1 MNKNYL
7 YIGGVALVVGVGV
20 WFLFFSGSST
30 APTTAPNTTTSG
42 ETRTTTVGTQAG
54 TQINVPSAA
63 GPAASGAA
71 GGIIF
76 KIDNGPVAA
85 ATFIQTTRPTTT
97 IARYVMQENAHVFDL
112 AVDTPGAVA
121 RSVSNT
127 TVPGIAQAQ
136 WAAGGTT
143 ALLQYID
150 GGTVKTL
157 SLTFPPA
164 SASSTDRTARMRFL
178 PDGITGAAFSPDGK
192 SVAYLLT
199 SAGGAD
205 GYTAQAD
212 GSSAKKLFSLPL
224 SQLVLSWPSAGTL
237 LAYTKSYAGV
247 SGIVFFITTTNG
259 SVTPLL
265 YAEGISATAD
275 RTLSYVMYQTTPS
288 ASQVSSSYVRNMKT
302 GINTSISFDPYPEKC
317 AWSPTAAFGVYCT
330 RPLSYASQ
338 TYIDGWHKGTD
349 SASDGIF
356 GYNFQ
361 THRSAIIAVPGG
373 KDGGIPSDILS
384 LAVSPG
390 DQYLLF
396 IKKDDRSLWGVRL
409 GN

>member
-199 SAGGAD
+199 SAAGAD
-205 GYTAQAD
+205 GYTALAD

-237 LAYTKSYAGV
+237 LAYSKSSAGV
-247 SGIVFFITTTNG
+247 SGVAFSIDSKSG
-259 SVTPLL
+259 AVTPLL
-265 YAEGISATAD
+265 YASGLTVTANQN
-275 RTLSYVMYQTTPS
+275 LSSVLYQTRNSDT
-288 ASQVSSSYVRNMKT
+288 AISYVRDIKT
-302 GINTSISFDPYPEKC
+302 GLNKRLQYVSSPERC
-317 AWSPTAAFGVYCT
+317 AWSKSVSAAVYCAALLRDT
-330 RPLSYASQ
+330 SPGYL
-338 TYIDGWHKGTD
+338 DFWHQGTV
-349 SASDGIF
+349 SATDVVV
-356 GYNFQ
+356 GYNLQ
-361 THRSAIIAVPGG
+361 TGQSAIIAVPGG
-373 KDGGIPSDILS
+373 KDGGVDSDILS

-396 IKKDDRSLWGVRL
+396 IKKDDHSLWGIRL
-409 GN
+409 GQ

>member
-1 MNKNYL
+1 MNRTYL
-7 YIGGVALVVGVGV
+7 LIGIGALGLIVIAS
-20 WFLFFSGSST
+20 WFIFFSGSST
-30 APTTAPNTTTSG
+30 TPTTAPNTTSG

-54 TQINVPSAA
+54 TQTNVPSAS
-63 GPAASGAA
+63 GPTGSGTS

-85 ATFIQTTRPTTT
+85 ATFMQTTRPTTT

-127 TVPGIAQAQ
+127 TVPGITQAQ

-164 SASSTDRTARMRFL
+164 SASSTSRTARMRFL

-205 GYTAQAD
+205 GYTALAD

-237 LAYTKSYAGV
+237 LAYTKSYASV
-247 SGIVFFITTTNG
+247 SGVTFSIDSKSGVA
-259 SVTPLL
+259 TPLL
-265 YAEGISATAD
+265 YASGLTVTANS
-275 RTLSYVMYQTTPS
+275 LLNYVVYQTTS
-288 ASQVSSSYVRNMKT
+288 LVGRSTYVRNTKT
-302 GINTSISFDPYPEKC
+302 GFTGGVPFDPYPEKC
-317 AWSPTAAFGVYCT
+317 VWSTVLAEALYCSIPILDT
-330 RPLSYASQ
+330 SSSSYL
-338 TYIDGWHKGTD
+338 DLWHQGNVSSVDNIT
-349 SASDGIF
+349 
-356 GYNFQ
+356 GYNFK
-361 THRSAIIAVPGG
+361 TDVSEIIVIPGG
-373 KDGGIPSDILS
+373 KDGGVDSDILS
-384 LAVSPG
+384 LSVSPD

>member
-1 MNKNYL
+1 MNRTYL
-7 YIGGVALVVGVGV
+7 LIGIGALGLIVIAS
-20 WFLFFSGSST
+20 WFIFFSGSST
-30 APTTAPNTTTSG
+30 TPTTAPNTTSG

-54 TQINVPSAA
+54 TQTNVPSAS
-63 GPAASGAA
+63 GPTGSGTS

-85 ATFIQTTRPTTT
+85 ATFMQTTRPTTT

-127 TVPGIAQAQ
+127 TVPGITLAQ
-136 WAAGGTT
+136 WASGGTT

-157 SLTFPPA
+157 SLPFPPA
-164 SASSTDRTARMRFL
+164 SASSTDRPARMRFL

-199 SAGGAD
+199 SAAGAD
-205 GYTAQAD
+205 GYTALAD

-237 LAYTKSYAGV
+237 LAYSKSSAGV
-247 SGIVFFITTTNG
+247 SGVAFSIDSKSGVA
-259 SVTPLL
+259 TPLL
-265 YAEGISATAD
+265 YANGLTVIAHSP
-275 RTLSYVMYQTTPS
+275 LSYLIYQTRGATGN
-288 ASQVSSSYVRNMKT
+288 ATYARNIKT
-302 GINTSISFDPYPEKC
+302 GLNSPLAINPHPEKC
-317 AWSPTAAFGVYCT
+317 TWSTVVSSVIYCAT
-330 RPLSYASQ
+330 PFSVIGANYL
-338 TYIDGWHKGTD
+338 DLWHQGIARAT
-349 SASDGIF
+349 DGILA
-356 GYNFQ
+356 YNLSSQ
-361 THRSAIIAVPGG
+361 ISTALATPGG
-373 KDGGIPSDILS
+373 KDGGVDSDILS

>member
-1 MNKNYL
+1 M
-7 YIGGVALVVGVGV
+7 GGVILVVGTGV
-20 WFLFFSGSST
+20 WLLFFSGSST
-30 APTTAPNTTTSG
+30 TPAAAPNTTTSG
-42 ETRTTTVGTQAG
+42 ETRTTTVGAQAG
-54 TQINVPSAA
+54 TQTNVPSAS
-63 GPAASGAA
+63 GPGASGTA

-85 ATFIQTTRPTTT
+85 ATFMQTTRPTTT

-127 TVPGIAQAQ
+127 TVPGITQAQ

-157 SLTFPPA
+157 SLTLPPA
-164 SASSTDRTARMRFL
+164 SASSTSRTARMRFL

-199 SAGGAD
+199 SAAGAD
-205 GYTAQAD
+205 GYTALAD

-237 LAYTKSYAGV
+237 LAYSKSSAGV
-247 SGIVFFITTTNG
+247 PGVVFSVTTSNG

-265 YAEGISATAD
+265 YAEGVSVTAD
-275 RTLSYVMYQTTPS
+275 RSLSYVMYQTAPS
-288 ASQVSSSYVRNMKT
+288 ARQMLSSYVRNMKT
-302 GINTSISFDPYPEKC
+302 GLNTSISFDPYPEKC
-317 AWSPTAAFGVYCT
+317 AWSPTAAFGIYCA
-330 RPLSYASQ
+330 RPLSYTPQ

-349 SASDGIF
+349 SVSDGIF
-356 GYNFQ
+356 GYNLQ
-361 THRSAIIAVPGG
+361 THRSAILAIPGSE
-373 KDGGIPSDILS
+373 DGGVPSDILS

-396 IKKDDRSLWGVRL
+396 IKKDDHSLWGIRL
-409 GN
+409 GQ